1 MKKKLQKRIS
11 SLTICLAIFAFTCLS
26 GCRVEIKESEGKP
39 STSENLQKIVLTIS
53 GVGLGF
59 SPENHSDEEMLA
71 AFEKSSGAK
80 IVISQTAHTNQA
92 QAYQSYLDLLD
103 HSASL
108 PDIIIFSSLSMVSEK
123 LILNDITDMVT
134 AEQDW
139 NEVPIP
145 LQKAVTVTEN
155 IFAVPL
161 RYSLEGYFIN
171 QDLFQKEKLPVPSF
185 GFTFNQ
191 FAQSI
196 QRLAANK
203 QIIPLS
209 NFYDI
214 PLWYPFTKEK
224 SAVWG
229 AYGKN
234 GFDLENKIFAA
245 GIHYA
250 RQWKKKCYSDADA
263 ANLPTYS
270 PSIAQAQ
277 WESGKTAFLYENTQ
291 NLPDLKTNTFVGS
304 FIGIPGKTSV
314 IDASYIG
321 ITSNAAHKK
330 EAFALIKWL
339 SFSGDGVKKRLSST
353 DNPMVNQ
360 IPLTQNS
367 NLLQQFLKQC
377 NYKGIAEALEQI
389 NQAVVKG
396 DDYLPQYHNVMS
408 QTQYHLGNS
417 QESYSLEKILQMAI
431 DGRFSY
437 PEISQELNRLV
448 NRKKDSS
455 T

>member
-1 MKKKLQKRIS
+1 MKNILRKRIL
-11 SLTICLAIFAFTCLS
+11 SLTICAAIFAFVCLS
-26 GCRVEIKESEGKP
+26 GCRVEVKESEAKP
-39 STSENLQKIVLTIS
+39 SASENLQKIVLTIS

-59 SPENHSDEEMLA
+59 PPENQSDEEMLA
-71 AFEKSSGAK
+71 SFEKNSGAR
-80 IVISQTAHTNQA
+80 IVISQAAHTNNA
-92 QAYQSYLDLLD
+92 QTYLSYLKLLD

-108 PDIIIFSSLSMVSEK
+108 PDIIIFPSLSAISEK
-123 LILNDITDMVT
+123 LILCDITDMIA

-139 NEVPIP
+139 KEIPIP
-145 LQKAVTVTEN
+145 LQKAVTTAEN

-171 QDLFQKEKLPVPSF
+171 QDLFQKENLSVPSF
-185 GFTFNQ
+185 GFTFNH
-191 FAQSI
+191 FTQSI
-196 QRLAANK
+196 QKLTTNK

-209 NFYDI
+209 DFYDI
-214 PLWYPFTKEK
+214 PLWYPFTKED

-234 GFDLENKIFAA
+234 GFDLESKLFST

-250 RQWKKKCYSDADA
+250 RELKNKCNSDADA
-263 ANLPTYS
+263 ANLPSYS
-270 PSIAQAQ
+270 PEAAEAQ
-277 WESGKTAFLYENTQ
+277 WKSGKTAFLYESTQ
-291 NLPDLKTNTFVGS
+291 NLSDINTDTFTGS

-321 ITSNAAHKK
+321 ITPNAAHKK

-339 SFSGDGVKKRLSST
+339 SFSSDGVKKRLSSAG
-353 DNPMVNQ
+353 NPMTNQ
-360 IPLTQNS
+360 IPLTQNN
-367 NLLQQFLKQC
+367 NLMQQFLKQC

-396 DDYLPQYHNVMS
+396 DDYLPQYDSIMF
-408 QTQYHLGNS
+408 QTKYHLSDS

-431 DGRFSY
+431 DGKLSY
-437 PEISQELNRLV
+437 AEVSKELNRLV
-448 NRKKDSS
+448 HRKEDSS